1 MPGWGPYLHAII
13 ATIFSGVVLAF
24 VLVVILLNAAFSIMM
39 YCSYSL
45 SGGGDFQ
52 SLQDTFFSMWRML
65 MGLNEVFDFVE
76 NNRGLNGPKL
86 SKGSSGAAFIFLTL
100 LGNLIVMNIIVG
112 LLGEQYQKFGKLSIA
127 NFNRELNSNLA
138 RDIIA
143 VKSAEGL
150 NPFGFSFSLPLPFK
164 TEKRLQINLG
174 LTFLNKWKLDVKS
187 DLCLKMMLFME
198 GYYLDRLLSWRPFRW
213 TRLNSPAVLFRLK
226 WFHGVSV
233 RNAAFNWFSA

>member
-1 MPGWGPYLHAII
+1 
-13 ATIFSGVVLAF
+13 V
-24 VLVVILLNAAFSIMM
+24 
-39 YCSYSL
+39 
-45 SGGGDFQ
+45 
-52 SLQDTFFSMWRML
+52 
-65 MGLNEVFDFVE
+65 
-76 NNRGLNGPKL
+76 
-86 SKGSSGAAFIFLTL
+86 
-100 LGNLIVMNIIVG
+100 
-112 LLGEQYQKFGKLSIA
+112 KFGVLSIA

-150 NPFGFSFSLPLPFK
+150 NPFGISLSLWMPFK
-164 TEKRLQINLG
+164 KRLQINLG

-198 GYYLDRLLSWRPFRW
+198 GYYLDRLMSWRPFRW

-233 RNAAFNWFSA
+233 CNAPLNRFSA